1 MLKNHSN
8 DEFLSSVLEKRKAEG
23 LYRELNHS
31 YQGIDFFSNDYLGL
45 ARSKLLRQKTGEVME
60 NYSGLINGA
69 TGSRLLSGNSKLYED
84 TENAISDFH
93 IAESALIFNSGYDA
107 NLGFF
112 SCIPAKGDL
121 IFYDELVHASIR
133 DGIRLSHAE
142 SFSFLHNNVYALKHK
157 ISTVLATRKDVK
169 RIFISLETIYSMDG
183 DIAPIQE
190 FVDLCKVNNYYL
202 VADEAHATG
211 VYGEKGEGMIASLGL
226 EEYFFARLYTFGKAP
241 GVHGAAIC
249 GTKILKEYLVNFCRP
264 FIYSTA
270 LPPHS
275 VAAINA
281 SYKLLLVFNNE
292 RENLKKLSSLFSE
305 CMNEAEQIFSPIK
318 TIVIP
323 GNNAV
328 RKVAEMLFQKGFD
341 VRPILSPTVAKG
353 SERLRICLHSFN
365 TEEEVRNLCSEIKN
379 IHRN

>member
-1 MLKNHSN
+1 MLKNDSN

-45 ARSKLLRQKTGEVME
+45 ARSKHLLQKTGEVLE
-60 NYSGLINGA
+60 QYSGLINGA

-84 TENAISDFH
+84 TENAIAEFH
-93 IAESALIFNSGYDA
+93 NAESALIFNSGYDA

-112 SCIPAKGDL
+112 SCVPAKGDI

-157 ISTVLATRKDVK
+157 ISTVLSTRKDVK
-169 RIFISLETIYSMDG
+169 RIFISMETIYSMDG

-190 FVDLCKVNNYYL
+190 FVDLCKLNNYYL
-202 VADEAHATG
+202 VGDEAHASG
-211 VYGEKGEGMIASLGL
+211 VYGEKGEGMISALGL
-226 EEYFFARLYTFGKAP
+226 EEYFFARLYTFGKAL

-249 GTKILKEYLVNFCRP
+249 GTKVLREYMINFCRP

-275 VAAINA
+275 IAAIKA
-281 SYKLLLVFNNE
+281 SYEMLPGLNQE
-292 RENLKKLSSLFSE
+292 RENLKKISDLFGE
-305 CMNEAEQIFSPIK
+305 LMNEGKYVFSPIK
-318 TIVIP
+318 TIIIP
-323 GNNAV
+323 GNNEV
-328 RKVAEMLFQKGFD
+328 RRVAEILRQKGFD

-353 SERLRICLHSFN
+353 SERLRICVHAFN
-365 TEEEVRNLCSEIKN
+365 TEDEVRDLCSEIKN

>member
-1 MLKNHSN
+1 M
-8 DEFLSSVLEKRKAEG
+8 
-23 LYRELNHS
+23 
-31 YQGIDFFSNDYLGL
+31 
-45 ARSKLLRQKTGEVME
+45 
-60 NYSGLINGA
+60 
-69 TGSRLLSGNSKLYED
+69 
-84 TENAISDFH
+84 
-93 IAESALIFNSGYDA
+93 IFNSGYDA

-112 SCIPAKGDL
+112 SCLPAKGDL
-121 IFYDELVHASIR
+121 IFYDEMVHASIR
-133 DGIRLSHAE
+133 DGIRLSNAE

-157 ISTVLATRKDVK
+157 ISTVLSTRKDVK

-183 DIAPIQE
+183 DIAPVQE

-275 VAAINA
+275 VAAIDA
-281 SYKLLLVFNNE
+281 SYQLLPGLNFE
-292 RENLKKLSSLFSE
+292 RESLKKISALFSE
-305 CMNEAEQIFSPIK
+305 CMNESGHAFSPIK
-318 TIVIP
+318 TIIIP
-323 GNNAV
+323 GNNEV
-328 RKVAEMLFQKGFD
+328 RRAADMLRQKGFD

-353 SERLRICLHSFN
+353 SERLRICLHAFN
-365 TEEEVRNLCSEIKN
+365 SEEEVKNLCAEITNIYKN
-379 IHRN
+379 